1 MITGVER
8 VNTGLDAVFNNH
20 IIQQLYQSN
29 GWQIGYDEHSIY
41 EKDSPYYTDNKL
53 EDIFSDSGMLLQSY
67 NYEQPDHLNH
77 QNFKL
82 NVLGNLI
89 FEIIIKKQTK
99 YTFKNKK
106 PLRFLWNYYNRSSCG
121 VAHIDYTK
129 ENTGSITYYL
139 NSCDAFTFIGN
150 EQVNCVAGT
159 AAIFKSDSLHRGT
172 GPVDSKNKFVL
183 NIVFLY
189 E

>member
-89 FEIIIKKQTK
+89 FEIIISL
-99 YTFKNKK
+99 YFGLHNIY
-106 PLRFLWNYYNRSSCG
+106 RNFL
-121 VAHIDYTK
+121 
-129 ENTGSITYYL
+129 
-139 NSCDAFTFIGN
+139 
-150 EQVNCVAGT
+150 
-159 AAIFKSDSLHRGT
+159 
-172 GPVDSKNKFVL
+172 
-183 NIVFLY
+183 FLI
-189 E
+189 